1 MLFVVIQ
8 QLFFCFLI
16 AIGQADGDRNDPLIV
31 SPLKN
36 RFLSTFDGLLSLT
49 SKAIHHT
56 HPTGAAAGLDSQGFA
71 GSSCISCCI
80 AMRLQDRL
88 EATVY
93 VGFVYNIRY
102 TGA

>member
-56 HPTGAAAGLDSQGFA
+56 HPRGALQAAIGVGCGA
-71 GSSCISCCI
+71 KVVYGCIDE
-80 AMRLQDRL
+80 RLQPELQATFSIRL
-88 EATVY
+88 
-93 VGFVYNIRY
+93 
-102 TGA
+102 